1 MSLQLK
7 EVKWVMAVN
16 LFKMKCIS
24 SGKAA
29 QFVGTD
35 RVTFLLNL
43 HHYDAA
49 MIDLEEEELLSDIEN
64 A

>member
-1 MSLQLK
+1 MSLQVK

-35 RVTFLLNL
+35 RVTFL
-43 HHYDAA
+43 
-49 MIDLEEEELLSDIEN
+49 
-64 A
+64 